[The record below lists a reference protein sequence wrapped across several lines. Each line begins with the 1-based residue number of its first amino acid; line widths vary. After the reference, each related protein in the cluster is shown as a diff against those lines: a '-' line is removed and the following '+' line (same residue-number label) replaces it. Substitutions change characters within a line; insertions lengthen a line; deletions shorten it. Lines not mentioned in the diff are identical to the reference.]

1 MLRALFWTLAL
12 SAACAAAL
20 FVPIAGKSLWERSRA
35 HGLPQL
41 AQRTSAQVT
50 TWFKGKK
57 PPARPRPAVAVKKQP
72 VAEKLTQADR
82 SALDQ
87 LVAGSR

>member
-1 MLRALFWTLAL
+1 MLRAIVWTLAL
-12 SAACAAAL
+12 SVFCTAAL

-35 HGLPQL
+35 HGLQQL
-41 AQRTSAQVT
+41 AERASAQVT
-50 TWFKGKK
+50 TWFKGTR
-57 PPARPRPAVAVKKQP
+57 PPARPRASVAVKKKP